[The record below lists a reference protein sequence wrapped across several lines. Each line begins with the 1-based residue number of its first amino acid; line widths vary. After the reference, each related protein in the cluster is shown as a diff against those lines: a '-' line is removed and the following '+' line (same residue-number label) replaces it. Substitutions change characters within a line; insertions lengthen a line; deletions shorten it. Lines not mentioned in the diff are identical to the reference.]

1 MISALLYA
9 GLAMQVGPTPTPQNP
24 SPMTEAT
31 RTHDRVVQ
39 RKVAAGRR
47 KGRVLIVGHPG
58 PASPVILH
66 FHGDG
71 WVAEQAIAGVFPDV
85 TVVSLYL
92 GSISDIYQDA
102 YKTPEAFQALLTEAG
117 AGRRPVYLS
126 AFSAGYG
133 AVRAILKHSYRRID
147 TVLLMDGLHSDYLGR
162 DVDPVGLDVFLQ
174 FARDA
179 SLGRKRMLI
188 THSEVYP
195 GTFPSTTE
203 TTDWLL
209 KQLKLKRMPVLRWGP
224 VGMQQLSDARRGRLV
239 VMGFAG
245 NSGPD
250 HVDHLHG
257 MSAWLRALRRV

>member
-1 MISALLYA
+1 MISALLFA
-9 GLAMQVGPTPTPQNP
+9 GLAMQVGQNP
-24 SPMTEAT
+24 SPVTEAT
-31 RTHDRVVQ
+31 RTHERVVQ
-39 RKVAAGRR
+39 RNVATGRR
-47 KGRVLIVGHPG
+47 KGRVLTVGHPG
-58 PASPVILH
+58 PVSPVILH
-66 FHGDG
+66 FHGDT
-71 WVAEQAIAGVFPDV
+71 WLPEQAIAGAYPDV
-85 TVVSLYL
+85 TIVSLYL

-102 YKTPEAFQALLTEAG
+102 YKTPEAFQALLVEAG

-147 TVLLMDGLHSDYLGR
+147 TVLLMDGLHSDYLGKEI
-162 DVDPVGLDVFLQ
+162 DPAGLDVFLQ

-209 KQLKLKRMPVLRWGP
+209 NQLKLKRRPVLRWGP

-245 NSGPD
+245 NSAPD

-257 MSAWLRALRRV
+257 MSAWLRALRRM